1 MRARLSSMAAGH
13 GFRFL
18 CTDKMAE
25 KMDRIVALAGGEII
39 NRDDR
44 SYGVVISVLKKELSE
59 I

>member
-1 MRARLSSMAAGH
+1 MAAGQ

-25 KMDRIVALAGGEII
+25 KMDRIVARANGEII
-39 NRDDR
+39 DRDDR
-44 SYGVVISVLKKELSE
+44 SYGVVISVRKKARSE

>member
-1 MRARLSSMAAGH
+1 MAAGKK
-13 GFRFL
+13 FRFL

-44 SYGVVISVLKKELSE
+44 SYCVVISVRKKELSG